1 MRIARAGLAALA
13 LALAACAE
21 QGEQGGEPEQRAFAE
36 PEQKRGDVY
45 VARYVPVL
53 GPDGRPAPARLA
65 LFHGSYGVA
74 NRCLVFDMGGSEPA
88 LVRFPTGTRVDIYA
102 DHVVIGETVHRFG
115 SRKQRGGGFDGAGA
129 HDRLVEPPPE
139 NCRYSVIGP

>member
-1 MRIARAGLAALA
+1 MRIACAGLATLA

-21 QGEQGGEPEQRAFAE
+21 QGGEQRAFAE

-65 LFHGSYGVA
+65 LFHGSYGVV
-74 NRCLVFDMGGSEPA
+74 NGCLVFDMGGFEPA

-115 SRKQRGGGFDGAGA
+115 SREQRGGGFDGDGA
-129 HDRLVEPPPE
+129 YERLVEPPPE